1 MNFLFSNTLCSF
13 TCVRCKAIV
22 KSPIHGLCEKCHN
35 DDVEKFQKIKSD
47 RIDDF
52 KRVLDMVK
60 DDRDLLLA
68 WLAYIQFS
76 NSPYVSNELV
86 LTLEHL
92 KEGLKPELK

>member
-1 MNFLFSNTLCSF
+1 
-13 TCVRCKAIV
+13 
-22 KSPIHGLCEKCHN
+22 
-35 DDVEKFQKIKSD
+35 
-47 RIDDF
+47 
-52 KRVLDMVK
+52 MVK